1 MFHGDMT
8 GLGVLRARVAR
19 DESGQTLLEYAMI
32 ISFIA
37 IALIGVLT
45 VLAATLGGF
54 FTSLETSL

>member
-1 MFHGDMT
+1 MFHVQMT
-8 GLGVLRARVAR
+8 GLRILAARLAP
-19 DESGQTLLEYAMI
+19 DQSGQTLLEYAMV

-45 VLAATLGGF
+45 VLSATLGGF

>member
-1 MFHGDMT
+1 MFDGHMT
-8 GLGVLRARVAR
+8 GLQMIMARVAR

-45 VLAATLGGF
+45 VLSATLGGF